1 MVVKCKIMD
10 CIKGYMWIM
19 DVKEEFGMGFNL
31 GTFDDI

>member
-1 MVVKCKIMD
+1 MD